1 MKSLFLYND
10 YELIYYIRDGS
21 EMALAIIIKKYDL
34 VIYGLIQKIPYLK
47 LSGKI
52 DDLMQ
57 EGRMVLIKCLY
68 SFRSEYGSFYGYFS
82 VAMRNKLHK
91 LLKNKYYSSYILM
104 EDVSMLPDES
114 NGGINGSKYRFLFN
128 EHIEKIIYE
137 EFFVNG
143 FSLISIADN
152 YNITYS
158 EIIKVKNRM
167 LRKLKTYLD
176 TSK

>member
-68 SFRSEYGSFYGYFS
+68 SFRSEYGSF
-82 VAMRNKLHK
+82 
-91 LLKNKYYSSYILM
+91 
-104 EDVSMLPDES
+104 
-114 NGGINGSKYRFLFN
+114 
-128 EHIEKIIYE
+128 
-137 EFFVNG
+137 
-143 FSLISIADN
+143 
-152 YNITYS
+152 
-158 EIIKVKNRM
+158 
-167 LRKLKTYLD
+167 
-176 TSK
+176 